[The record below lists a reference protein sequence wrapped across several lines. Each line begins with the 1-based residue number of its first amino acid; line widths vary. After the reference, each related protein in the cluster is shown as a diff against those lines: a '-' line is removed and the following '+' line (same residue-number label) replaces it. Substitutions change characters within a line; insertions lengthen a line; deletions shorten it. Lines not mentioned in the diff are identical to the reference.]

1 MGRRV
6 SGGENEAI
14 SPAEID
20 AIAAEAFG
28 GPATMVAKSHLGRDL
43 GRTLIDKATK
53 RPVGVSLSRELEG
66 QHFKNVY
73 AHEIGHVV
81 DQLAGEIKAT
91 RCDVDHTGG
100 HGSDRCDVFYPQLAA
115 VTSS

>member
-14 SPAEID
+14 SPAEFD

-73 AHEIGHVV
+73 AHEIGHVI
-81 DQLAGEIKAT
+81 DQLAGEIKAS
-91 RCDVDHTGG
+91 GI
-100 HGSDRCDVFYPQLAA
+100 SDAQKRRWAA
-115 VTSS
+115 R